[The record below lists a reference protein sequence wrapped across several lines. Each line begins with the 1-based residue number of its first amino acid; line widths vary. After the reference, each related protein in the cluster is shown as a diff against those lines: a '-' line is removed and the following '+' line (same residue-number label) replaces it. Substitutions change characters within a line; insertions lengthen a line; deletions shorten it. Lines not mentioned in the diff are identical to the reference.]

1 MNLMNRSSLRL
12 VFALGL
18 GFAPLAQAGDP
29 VAPGI
34 QLPTKDLEKKF
45 FVSLV
50 PMNPDGTV
58 NVVVDPASA
67 KAKKGARVL
76 LQGRIPRSILSR
88 EQGGTGEALMAYLP
102 GAATPAGAV
111 VRGRALAL
119 VTRTLA
125 GKADCRVVVVP
136 MDGLY
141 GPYTS
146 LDQIEK
152 AAPGLL
158 ADLQAGF
165 GPAKEGATF
174 ATKGRKEALRLVGDA
189 VSDFEGAYI
198 KEADKRP
205 LDKDGN
211 PMLYKW
217 AGARNIGE

>member
-12 VFALGL
+12 VFALGM
-18 GFAPLAQAGDP
+18 GFAPLAQAADP
-29 VAPGI
+29 APAGI
-34 QLPTKDLEKKF
+34 QLPIKDLEKTF
-45 FVSLV
+45 LISVS
-50 PMNPDGTV
+50 PMNVDGTV
-58 NVVVDPASA
+58 NVLVDQASA
-67 KAKKGARVL
+67 KGKKGGRAVAL
-76 LQGRIPRSILSR
+76 GRIPRSFLAKDK
-88 EQGGTGEALMAYLP
+88 GGSGLALPAYLP
-102 GAATPAGAV
+102 GSAAVAGTV

-125 GKADCRVVVVP
+125 GKSECRVVVVP

-146 LDQIEK
+146 LEQIEK

-174 ATKGRKEALRLVGDA
+174 TFKGRKDTLRLVGDA
-189 VSDFEGAYI
+189 ISDFEGAFI
-198 KEADKRP
+198 KDADKRP